1 VQLTVVRRGG
11 IAGVAVRAT
20 LDTAALAATE
30 RDAIEQAVQV
40 LPFGEA
46 APPPSRP
53 DAFRYEVTVT
63 DAGRDRTAELP
74 EGALPPALRGPL
86 QAALA
91 GGELE

>member
-20 LDTAALAATE
+20 LDTAALAAAE
-30 RDAIEQAVQV
+30 RDAIEEAVQA

-46 APPPSRP
+46 APPPRRP

-63 DAGRDRTAELP
+63 EAGRDRTAELH
-74 EGALPPALRGPL
+74 EDALPAPLRGPL

-91 GGELE
+91 SGMLE